1 MTHTIEL
8 ENRTL
13 ILTDEELRRIYEVQL
28 DIYHRQDLENTLEL
42 EYDAITEAARA
53 YIADNMDCMVTD
65 YTDACD
71 NGAGWQEAARYV
83 IDNALDD
90 YEAGTGISAW
100 EE

>member
-13 ILTDEELRRIYEVQL
+13 ILTSEEMRRIYEVQL
-28 DIYHRQDLENTLEL
+28 EIYHRQDLENTLEL
-42 EYDAITEAARA
+42 EYDAITDEARA
-53 YIADNMDCMVTD
+53 YIADELDAMVKC

-90 YEAGTGISAW
+90 YEADTGISAW